1 MKNLGSLAV
10 LLTFAA
16 LPSAGARA
24 QAKYIPIEMR
34 KGYASIDQ
42 NDLREKITYLSSDRL
57 AGRGSL
63 QPGDDLATLWIAA
76 QLAKAGAD
84 PAVTEPSG
92 LPGYLQSFSVIE
104 YQPDRANSTITLTRS
119 GKGTV
124 FHAPEAF
131 GSYKHAVDISAP
143 VVFAGYGITAPELG
157 YDDYN
162 GIDATG
168 KIVFVFDHEPQEDD
182 PRSIFNGTGNTRYA
196 TMRVK
201 LLNAQAHG
209 AVALVIVAEPTR
221 KHPTNLERQMRIG
234 GSLAR
239 TVPIPMQALETD
251 ALTIPAITVDDDVAK
266 DLLATSG
273 TTGSDL
279 QTGLDSTLQPHGMDL
294 PDTSLKLHLVNSSE
308 RSGTISNVA
317 GILRGYDPTLAGET
331 VIISAHHDHEGAVAC
346 PDGQGGVDERG
357 QPTPPGPNCV
367 QIWHGADDNASG
379 TAGVIE
385 LARAFAEN
393 RDRPRRSILFVVF
406 AGEERGLL
414 GSYWMVEH
422 PLRPLGTTRAMIN
435 FDMIGRDEEPSPQTD
450 GLIDI
455 PADTSNRLN
464 LMGAP
469 YSPDYDRIVRHEN
482 QLVDLQIDDRF
493 DHEHVLN
500 TLFRSDQ
507 FPFLLHNV
515 PACWW
520 FTGFHPDYHHITD
533 TVEKIDFPKM
543 QKILQLAYLVTWR
556 FALDPTPPAF
566 VTNPRPPLAGTPSS
580 TPVLVETPHRGAAPS
595 SASPESDP
603 AGIQTKSGSHD

>member
-1 MKNLGSLAV
+1 
-10 LLTFAA
+10 
-16 LPSAGARA
+16 
-24 QAKYIPIEMR
+24 
-34 KGYASIDQ
+34 
-42 NDLREKITYLSSDRL
+42 
-57 AGRGSL
+57 
-63 QPGDDLATLWIAA
+63 
-76 QLAKAGAD
+76 
-84 PAVTEPSG
+84 
-92 LPGYLQSFSVIE
+92 
-104 YQPDRANSTITLTRS
+104 
-119 GKGTV
+119 
-124 FHAPEAF
+124 
-131 GSYKHAVDISAP
+131 
-143 VVFAGYGITAPELG
+143 
-157 YDDYN
+157 
-162 GIDATG
+162 
-168 KIVFVFDHEPQEDD
+168 
-182 PRSIFNGTGNTRYA
+182 
-196 TMRVK
+196 
-201 LLNAQAHG
+201 
-209 AVALVIVAEPTR
+209 
-221 KHPTNLERQMRIG
+221 
-234 GSLAR
+234 
-239 TVPIPMQALETD
+239 
-251 ALTIPAITVDDDVAK
+251 
-266 DLLATSG
+266 
-273 TTGSDL
+273 
-279 QTGLDSTLQPHGMDL
+279 
-294 PDTSLKLHLVNSSE
+294 
-308 RSGTISNVA
+308 
-317 GILRGYDPTLAGET
+317 
-331 VIISAHHDHEGAVAC
+331 
-346 PDGQGGVDERG
+346 
-357 QPTPPGPNCV
+357 V

-556 FALDPTPPAF
+556 FGQDPTPPVF
-566 VTNPRPPLAGTPSS
+566 VSKPEPAHADTHGNG
-580 TPVLVETPHRGAAPS
+580 PVLAATQGT
-595 SASPESDP
+595 SPAV
-603 AGIQTKSGSHD
+603 AGEGKNK